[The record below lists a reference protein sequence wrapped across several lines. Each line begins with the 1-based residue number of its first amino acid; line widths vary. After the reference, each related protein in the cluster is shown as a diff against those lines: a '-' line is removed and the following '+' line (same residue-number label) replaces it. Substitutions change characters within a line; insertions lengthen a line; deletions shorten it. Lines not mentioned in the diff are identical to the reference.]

1 MIILKRF
8 YMFLSLLWFWKSIE
22 IHGFYNLFRWQNMI
36 IQERPMRRSMS
47 TIWSYTSR
55 VRHYKRPRG
64 KGQDMNLA
72 RWTWQHLGGGK
83 STVKAL
89 DWGDHGT
96 TLLRRNEH
104 CVQTHSPCSLAAT
117 RYNSFSLPTLPSYL
131 MLSYAFNAFFIQ
143 SCVHE
148 PESLLVGKEC
158 CSLLETKIGSI
169 MKIPSSEGIWN
180 KKTILI
186 IKA

>member
-1 MIILKRF
+1 MGKFPFNDYPKTFLHV
-8 YMFLSLLWFWKSIE
+8 LSLLWFWKSIE

-104 CVQTHSPCSLAAT
+104 CVQTLW
-117 RYNSFSLPTLPSYL
+117 LPPDKLIFIAYFAF
-131 MLSYAFNAFFIQ
+131 LSN
-143 SCVHE
+143 
-148 PESLLVGKEC
+148 
-158 CSLLETKIGSI
+158 
-169 MKIPSSEGIWN
+169 
-180 KKTILI
+180 TIICL
-186 IKA
+186 